1 MLLRDFIEETL
12 EDYSERVNAAIE
24 PLSQEEMGWKPDPE
38 ANSIAFIYWH
48 VARVEDGWT
57 NTFGK
62 GETNVWLRDKWQ
74 DKLGLPELGSGF
86 GYNADQVANFP
97 NPPKDQLQ
105 TYFATVRSE
114 TLEFLRGL
122 SESDLDSV
130 PGRAPF
136 PEAPGTVSRFREF
149 SLARMYRQL
158 IGEEDQHLGQI
169 SYVRGLQRG
178 LGK

>member
-1 MLLRDFIEETL
+1 MLLRDFIVQTL
-12 EDYSERVNAAIE
+12 EDYNVRVNAAIE
-24 PLSQEEMGWKPDPE
+24 PLTSEEMGWNPDPE

-48 VARVEDGWT
+48 VSRVEDGWT
-57 NTFGK
+57 SAFAK
-62 GETNVWLRDKWQ
+62 GEDSLWLRESWG
-74 DKLGLPELGSGF
+74 DKLGLSDLGSGF
-86 GYNADQVANFP
+86 GYSPEQVANFP
-97 NPPKDQLQ
+97 NLPKDLLQ
-105 TYFATVRSE
+105 AYFASVRKE
-114 TLEFLRGL
+114 TLEFLGGL
-122 SESDLDSV
+122 QEGDFDTV